1 MGDSARH
8 RKWQEVGR
16 PAWSPGWRGGNGDP
30 LSEWEAGR
38 SPAPGVGGDASG
50 HTQGFSIKQDEKT
63 LSRGQEAQKTKA
75 ATLQEGPEG
84 GRKGRGYLL

>member
-1 MGDSARH
+1 M
-8 RKWQEVGR
+8 
-16 PAWSPGWRGGNGDP
+16 
-30 LSEWEAGR
+30 
-38 SPAPGVGGDASG
+38 GGDASG